1 LERLHGTFK
10 GGWEDMNHQTIIQKE
25 IEAHRLF
32 VSGSDSEF
40 NECFV
45 NDLSSNA
52 SVTLSALEAGYA
64 AIKELSILKGVNT
77 DGQGKAA

>member
-1 LERLHGTFK
+1 MECLYVVLK
-10 GGWEDMNHQTIIQKE
+10 GGWEDMNIQTIVQKE

-64 AIKELSILKGVNT
+64 AMKELAKLKEGL
-77 DGQGKAA
+77 GLQKAS

>member
-1 LERLHGTFK
+1 MTI
-10 GGWEDMNHQTIIQKE
+10 QTIVQKE

-32 VSGSDSEF
+32 VSGKDSEF

-64 AIKELSILKGVNT
+64 AMKELSILKGVNT
-77 DGQGKAA
+77 DGQSKTSA

>member
-1 LERLHGTFK
+1 MTI
-10 GGWEDMNHQTIIQKE
+10 QTIMQKE

-45 NDLSSNA
+45 SDLPSNA
-52 SVTLSALEAGYA
+52 SVTLSALEAGYTA
-64 AIKELSILKGVNT
+64 MKELAMLKGINT
-77 DGQGKAA
+77 EGLQLYKAS